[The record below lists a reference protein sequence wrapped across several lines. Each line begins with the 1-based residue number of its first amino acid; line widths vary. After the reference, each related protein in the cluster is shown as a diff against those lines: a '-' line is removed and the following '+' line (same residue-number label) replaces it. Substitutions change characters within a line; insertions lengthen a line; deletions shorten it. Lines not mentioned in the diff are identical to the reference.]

1 MIIKNPET
9 MDEAIGSVVKDMIAM
24 SGLPREEIAGCIGVH
39 PATLRTWLNGERR
52 WTVINLMKIADF
64 LGTDISI
71 ITNRAR
77 ARLKGGD

>member
-24 SGLPREEIAGCIGVH
+24 SGLARKEVAGSLGVH
-39 PATLRTWLNGERR
+39 PATLNTWLLGERR
-52 WTVINLMKIADF
+52 WTVINLMQIADL
-64 LGTDISI
+64 LGTDINL